1 MCIRDSI
8 RIANS
13 PDALHAPRL
22 WSGSA
27 DLVLGCDLVVT
38 ASAQTL
44 DMVSP
49 DTRIVVNL
57 SLIHILDRAFAHYQ
71 GLGLSPAWVSNGEVT
86 DLKLERAFRVVEPI
100 LGTTWE
106 YYARMTYI
114 ISPRQNRLT
123 KFQGGKHYG
132 LVVPDCKKMSDY
144 MVDNMGFLVSDYLEG
159 GFASLLRAFPNPN
172 HHSFAP
178 LQFPSPKP
186 VFHHVAFMVDE
197 IDDIG
202 KLLNRAKQFDVKIQ
216 FGIGRHP
223 TSGSIHLYLYD
234 PDYFVWEYTLGM
246 EQFPETGA
254 REPRRMSSLPENL
267 DLWQAVPDREHFS
280 KMPPIIQAL

>member
-1 MCIRDSI
+1 
-8 RIANS
+8 
-13 PDALHAPRL
+13 
-22 WSGSA
+22 
-27 DLVLGCDLVVT
+27 
-38 ASAQTL
+38 
-44 DMVSP
+44 
-49 DTRIVVNL
+49 
-57 SLIHILDRAFAHYQ
+57 
-71 GLGLSPAWVSNGEVT
+71 
-86 DLKLERAFRVVEPI
+86 
-100 LGTTWE
+100 
-106 YYARMTYI
+106 
-114 ISPRQNRLT
+114 
-123 KFQGGKHYG
+123 
-132 LVVPDCKKMSDY
+132 
-144 MVDNMGFLVSDYLEG
+144 
-159 GFASLLRAFPNPN
+159 
-172 HHSFAP
+172 
-178 LQFPSPKP
+178 
-186 VFHHVAFMVDE
+186 MVDE